1 MEVVSTVQSRLAAKQ
16 NGKDNKNNRTSQLSV
31 SLSRLSRPWL
41 FVAAED
47 SVKRVTILNKS
58 AVSGYRMLIRCLS
71 SCDCHNFV
79 YILSAL
85 LLFCRCSPVYW
96 RASFKSVEEIM
107 GVCTNPVKV
116 LDFAFH
122 AFPTLCPTR
131 PQSCS

>member
-1 MEVVSTVQSRLAAKQ
+1 M
-16 NGKDNKNNRTSQLSV
+16 
-31 SLSRLSRPWL
+31 
-41 FVAAED
+41 
-47 SVKRVTILNKS
+47 KRVTILNKS

-79 YILSAL
+79 CITAFLPL
-85 LLFCRCSPVYW
+85 HSPVYC

-122 AFPTLCPTR
+122 AFPTLCPIR